1 MSSLLQLPSLQEVED
16 ELAYR
21 HLNHFIRHLWST
33 VETDTYL
40 SNWHQDA
47 ICAHLDA
54 VLKGTIRRLI
64 INIPPRCM
72 KSLAV
77 SVFFPAWAWLRY
89 PQLRFLFSSYAHT
102 LSIRDS
108 VKCRRVMSSPTYQRL
123 MMKYQPKL
131 RLSDDQNAKERYDNS
146 MGGYR
151 LATSV
156 GGSNT
161 GEGGDIIGVDDPNNV
176 IQSESETIREGT
188 NQWWDEAMSTRLN
201 DPKTGRYIIIMQ
213 RTHTRDLTGHILAKQ
228 ADLWDHLC
236 LPAEYEGDR
245 VVSSLDYVDPRTTF
259 GESLWPAR
267 LTPEVLAGYKSAL
280 TSYAYAGQFQQRPA
294 PRDGGMFN
302 TKKILLVDHIKET
315 DIIHTVRYWDKAGTK
330 GGEGAQTAGVK
341 MAKLRSGMWGVLDV
355 VTGRWEAG
363 EREAMITRTAQADG
377 QKVRIYVEQEP
388 GSGGKESAQYTTR
401 RLAGYRI
408 RADRP
413 TGDKTTR
420 AEPFSDQVYG
430 GNVVCLRRG
439 WTTEYLDELKAF
451 PRGALRDQVDASS
464 GAFAKLRLIGSGVVM
479 MS

>member
-1 MSSLLQLPSLQEVED
+1 MIAPVQLPTLQAVED

-21 HLNHFIRHLWST
+21 HLRHFIRLLWSS

-40 SNWHQDA
+40 PSWHQDA
-47 ICAHLDA
+47 ICLHLEA
-54 VLKGTIRRLI
+54 VHSGVIRRLI

-77 SVFFPAWAWLRY
+77 SVFFPAWCWLHS
-89 PQLRFLFSSYAHT
+89 PQLRFLYSSYAHT

-108 VKCRRVMSSPTYQRL
+108 VKCRRVMGSPVFQRL
-123 MMKYQPKL
+123 MRKYQPTL

-146 MGGYR
+146 CGGYR

-176 IQSESETIREGT
+176 VDSESEAIREGT

-201 DPKTGRYIIIMQ
+201 NPSTGRYIVIMQ
-213 RTHTRDLTGHILAKQ
+213 RTHTRDLTGHILERQK
-228 ADLWDHLC
+228 DEWDHLC

-245 VVSSLDYVDPRTTF
+245 VISSLDFVDPRTTL

-267 LTPEVLAGYKSAL
+267 LTPQVLGNYKSAL

-294 PRDGGMFN
+294 PRDGGMFKVN
-302 TKKILLVDHIKET
+302 KILLVDHIREE
-315 DIIHTVRYWDKAGTK
+315 DVVHAVRYWDKAGTK

-341 MAKLRSGMWGVLDV
+341 MAKLRSGVWAILDV
-355 VTGRWEAG
+355 ITGRWEAG
-363 EREAMITRTAQADG
+363 EREATITRVAQQDG

-430 GNVVCLRRG
+430 GNVVCLNRG
-439 WTTEYLDELKAF
+439 WTRGYLDELQGF
-451 PRGALRDQVDASS
+451 PRGALRDQVDATS

-479 MS
+479 MN